1 MPPRT
6 TLAALNAMPARA
18 FVAALGDI
26 FEHSPWVAER
36 VAAGRPYSAVAVL
49 HDVMAAAVRSATPAE
64 QLALIRAH
72 PDLAGKAARARRLTA
87 ASTGEQAGAGLDQLS
102 DEDYARFDALN
113 AAYKAKFD
121 FPFIIAVRGLNAR
134 AILDAFAR
142 RLGNDESQEVGEALA
157 QIVRIARLRL
167 ADRVDDV

>member
-1 MPPRT
+1 MPTRT
-6 TLAALNAMPARA
+6 TLAALNAMPAAA

-49 HDVMAAAVRSATPAE
+49 HDVMAAAVRSAAPAE
-64 QLALIRAH
+64 QLALVRAH
-72 PDLAGKAARARRLTA
+72 PDLAGKVARAGRLTA
-87 ASTGEQAGAGLDQLS
+87 ASTGEQAGAGLSQLS

-113 AAYKAKFD
+113 AAYKAKFN
-121 FPFIIAVRGLNAR
+121 FPFIIAVRGLDAR

-142 RLGNDESQEVGEALA
+142 RLGNDERQELAEALT
-157 QIVRIARLRL
+157 QIARIARLRL
-167 ADRVDDV
+167 ADRVEDV